1 MILSLLYLLRSRAAL
16 AAFFLFLAV
25 AAPASAASLITSPPL
40 GERWFGILVDNE
52 YMGFSRLRISAIP
65 EGGYRIDGDGSV
77 RMQIMGFSREATFR
91 ETYLVT
97 PSLTLKSLEVEQ
109 TLGGKRSRL
118 SGKTV
123 AAGLQIQREVDG
135 KVTERLL
142 KSRGE
147 LFPSPV
153 LNMLPL
159 LRGGNPGRQ
168 YRVRT
173 FDPEEVKIKEVKITL
188 AGADKT
194 PDGQTAIR
202 LKNDLY
208 PFVSNDIW
216 VDAAGNTL
224 LESVREGL
232 VITRAEEPEK
242 LAHLV
247 SGVALSQKDLI
258 YDFSMVRATP
268 PLSRP
273 VTELKGLAVLIRG
286 YGDELPLLSG
296 SPQTTERANGRLTIR
311 TGSLHS
317 APPPVAALPPAAY
330 LQPAERIESSA
341 PQIVQRAASLT
352 KDRGSVQEKISSL
365 VNWTAAWLEDSI
377 DDSGSAVNTLEKRSG
392 NCQSHARLYTAL
404 ARASGI
410 PTRFVSGLMTQ
421 DGKGFLYHSWA
432 ESWVDGRWHAVDPT
446 FNQPTA
452 DASHL
457 ALFEGDGTADL
468 APLVSLIG
476 RIRLQI
482 VEEAPQS
489 GVGNQ

>member
-1 MILSLLYLLRSRAAL
+1 MIPYMFYLLRSRAAL
-16 AAFFLFLAV
+16 AAFFLFLAIAV
-25 AAPASAASLITSPPL
+25 PASAASLITSAPL

-52 YMGFSRLRISAIP
+52 YMGFSRLRISAMP
-65 EGGYRIDGDGSV
+65 DGGYLIEGDGSV
-77 RMQIMGFSREATFR
+77 RMQIMGFSREATSR
-91 ETYLVT
+91 ETYLVS

-118 SGKTV
+118 SGKIV
-123 AAGLQIQREVDG
+123 AAGLQIQREADG
-135 KVTERLL
+135 KITERLL

-147 LFPSPV
+147 LFPAAV

-173 FDPEEVKIKEVKITL
+173 FDPEEVRIKEVKITL
-188 AGADKT
+188 LGEGKT
-194 PDGQTAIR
+194 PDGQMAVH

-216 VDAAGNTL
+216 VDSSGNTL

-232 VITRAEEPEK
+232 VITRAETPEK

-273 VTELKGLAVLIRG
+273 VAELGGLAVLIQG
-286 YGDELPLLSG
+286 YGDGLPLLSG
-296 SPQTTERANGRLTIR
+296 SPQTTERVNGSLTIR
-311 TGSLHS
+311 TGSLHHAPLS
-317 APPPVAALPPAAY
+317 AAAAPSAMY
-330 LQPAERIESSA
+330 LQPSERIESAA
-341 PQIVQRAASLT
+341 PQIVQHAIDLT
-352 KDRGSVQEKISSL
+352 KDRGSIQEKIASL
-365 VNWTAAWLEDSI
+365 VDWTARWLEDSI
-377 DDSGSAVNTLEKRSG
+377 DDNGSAMNALAKRSG
-392 NCQSHARLYTAL
+392 NCQTHARLYTAL

-410 PTRFVSGLMTQ
+410 PTRFVSGLVTQ
-421 DGKGFLYHSWA
+421 NGRGFLYHSWA
-432 ESWVDGRWHAVDPT
+432 ESWVDGRWQAVDPT
-446 FNQPTA
+446 FNQIQA

-457 ALFEGDGTADL
+457 ALFEGDGPADL

-476 RIRLQI
+476 RIKLQVI
-482 VEEAPQS
+482 EEVP
-489 GVGNQ
+489 